1 MDGWVSNFQEKSLMQ
16 HVKGPIVCVL
26 VAAVNCNCIELACSV
41 LQVCEYILLQLFCLD
56 ISIPFH
62 VPVSK
67 SVSTSHASSKS
78 VENDVNVGANDESA
92 QSIVLRERWIHH
104 SRRHR
109 SIVQSILLVTNTYTI
124 KMLNRNIDW
133 KWSLV
138 RRLEPGVEI
147 WDILWPG

>member
-1 MDGWVSNFQEKSLMQ
+1 MSNFQEKSLMQ
-16 HVKGPIVCVL
+16 HLKGPIVCVL

-78 VENDVNVGANDESA
+78 VQNDVNVGANDESA
-92 QSIVLRERWIHH
+92 QSIMLRERWIHH

-109 SIVQSILLVTNTYTI
+109 SIDRPIHFSCDKHTI
-124 KMLNRNIDW
+124 KMLNRNIYS
-133 KWSLV
+133 K
-138 RRLEPGVEI
+138 
-147 WDILWPG
+147 